1 MLSPNRDEVALG
13 IEDVHLD
20 EAVVVRRRRRPVD
33 DEEDEVVVLLE
44 LRALA
49 ELLRVLERER
59 VEAEDVAEES
69 RNLPAQGDRGRAR
82 RTRRSRGATR
92 SRLWSTSVVRR
103 AFAVEERR
111 RHGSPVTLTP
121 LDTL

>member
-59 VEAEDVAEES
+59 VEAEDVAEE
-69 RNLPAQGDRGRAR
+69 REIFRPR
-82 RTRRSRGATR
+82 RRSRSSQKNSPLERRDSIAAVSTSSCVAPSR
-92 SRLWSTSVVRR
+92 SRSVG
-103 AFAVEERR
+103 